1 MERKTAKKRILTG
14 VQPSGILHIGNY
26 FGAISASVKLQEEA
40 DESFLFIADFHSLT
54 VNPNPDALRE
64 RVKQVALDF
73 LACGIDP
80 AKTLFFRQSDVPE
93 VCELSWILNCIT
105 GVGLLERAH
114 SYKDKIAKGFSPNN
128 GLFSYPVLMAAD
140 ILLYKST
147 LVPVGKDQKQHLEI
161 TRDIAIRFNQMY
173 GETLVVPDGYINT
186 DVAVVPGLD
195 GQKMSKSYN
204 NTIEIFGN
212 PKAIRKKIMGMP
224 TDCKTLEE
232 PKDPDTC
239 NVFALYKLFST
250 KAQQEEMAERY
261 RAGNYGYG
269 HAKQA
274 LFDAYM
280 DFFAPM
286 RKRREELEA
295 DPGYVESVLKTSAE
309 KAKAVAQD
317 TLLQVQKAV
326 GLR

>member
-1 MERKTAKKRILTG
+1 MEQKTAKKRILTG

-54 VNPNPDALRE
+54 VNPDPDALRE

-161 TRDIAIRFNQMY
+161 TREIAIRFNQMY

>member
-1 MERKTAKKRILTG
+1 MEQKTAKKRILTG

-54 VNPNPDALRE
+54 VNPDPDALRE

-295 DPGYVESVLKTSAE
+295 DPGYVESVLKNSAK
-309 KAKAVAQD
+309 KAKAVARK

>member
-1 MERKTAKKRILTG
+1 MEQKTAKKRILTG

-54 VNPNPDALRE
+54 VNPDPDALRE

-232 PKDPDTC
+232 PKDPDAC
-239 NVFALYKLFST
+239 NVVALYKLFAS
-250 KAQQEEMAERY
+250 EAELEAMKEKY

-269 HAKQA
+269 HAKQE
-274 LFDAYM
+274 LFEKM
-280 DFFAPM
+280 WEFFAPM
-286 RKRREELEA
+286 RARRAELEA
-295 DPGYVESVLKTSAE
+295 NLDFVEELLRKNGERAR
-309 KAKAVAQD
+309 AAAAV
-317 TLLQVQKAV
+317 TLDKVRTAV

>member
-1 MERKTAKKRILTG
+1 MEQKTAKKRILTG

-54 VNPNPDALRE
+54 VNPDPDALRE

-147 LVPVGKDQKQHLEI
+147 LVPVGKDKKQHLEI

-309 KAKAVAQD
+309 KAKAVAQE

>member
-1 MERKTAKKRILTG
+1 MEQKSAKKRILTG

-54 VNPNPDALRE
+54 VNPDPNALRE

-80 AKTLFFRQSDVPE
+80 EKTLFFRQSDVPE

-232 PKDPDTC
+232 PKDPETC

-295 DPGYVESVLKTSAE
+295 DPGYVESVLKNSAE
-309 KAKAVAQD
+309 KAKSVAQE

>member
-1 MERKTAKKRILTG
+1 MEQKTAKKRILTG

-54 VNPNPDALRE
+54 VNPDPDALRE

-114 SYKDKIAKGFSPNN
+114 SYKDKITKGFSPNN

-309 KAKAVAQD
+309 KAKSVAQE

>member
-1 MERKTAKKRILTG
+1 MRILTG
-14 VQPSGILHIGNY
+14 IQPSGKLHWGNY
-26 FGAISASVKLQEEA
+26 FGAMQPSIGMQDKGDA
-40 DESFLFIADFHSLT
+40 FIFIAQYHALTTVHDAASLRQAT
-54 VNPNPDALRE
+54 FD
-64 RVKQVALDF
+64 VAADF
-73 LACGIDP
+73 LACGLDP
-80 AKTLFFRQSDVPE
+80 AKACLFRQADVPE
-93 VCELSWILNCIT
+93 VHELAWLLST
-105 GVGLLERAH
+105 VTPMGLLERCH
-114 SYKDKIAKGFSPNN
+114 SYKDKLARGIAASH
-128 GLFSYPVLMAAD
+128 GLFAYPVLMAAD
-140 ILLYKST
+140 ILAYQSDV
-147 LVPVGKDQKQHLEI
+147 VPVGRDQKQHVEV
-161 TRDIAIRFNQMY
+161 TRDIAAKFNQAY
-173 GETLVVPDGYINT
+173 GAEVFKLPEPMISES
-186 DVAVVPGLD
+186 VAVIPGLD

-212 PKAIRKKIMGMP
+212 PKAVRKKIMAMP

-232 PKDPDTC
+232 PKDPDAC

-250 KAQQEEMAERY
+250 PEQQAEMAERY

-295 DPGYVESVLKTSAE
+295 DPGYIESVLKNSAE
-309 KAKAVAQD
+309 KASAVARE
-317 TLLQVQKAV
+317 TLDQVRRAV

>member
-1 MERKTAKKRILTG
+1 MEQKSAKKRILTG

-54 VNPNPDALRE
+54 VNPDPDALRE

-80 AKTLFFRQSDVPE
+80 EKTLFFRQSDVPE

-232 PKDPDTC
+232 PKAPETC

-295 DPGYVESVLKTSAE
+295 DPGYVESVLKNSAE
-309 KAKAVAQD
+309 KAKSVAQK